1 MGEKAKIKKVV
12 VSELFMDC
20 YKHFNVYSQVERMNE
35 LSQRELY
42 LLLILCLDKHDDEN
56 TVVRHNFL
64 PFEKQIME
72 IFDVQDDKEVTNE
85 VLLELVKE
93 TGDTYIETEYIV
105 DSADNKV
112 AEVYTKEQ
120 VRKLIKLG
128 KLRSYAFDDI
138 KSDNHPANSNVVFVG
153 ADETDS
159 DEDESSDSV
168 VELKQNRRFEVS
180 SDSESSDTD
189 DIDGI

>member
-12 VSELFMDC
+12 VSDLFMDC
-20 YKHFNVYSQVERMNE
+20 YKNFNVYSQVERMNE

-56 TVVRHNFL
+56 TVVKHNFL

-93 TGDTYIETEYIV
+93 TGDTYIETENIV
-105 DSADNKV
+105 DGSDNKV
-112 AEVYTKEQ
+112 GDVFTKEE
-120 VRKLIKLG
+120 VRDIRIDLI
-128 KLRSYAFDDI
+128 
-138 KSDNHPANSNVVFVG
+138 
-153 ADETDS
+153 DEKET
-159 DEDESSDSV
+159 E
-168 VELKQNRRFEVS
+168 
-180 SDSESSDTD
+180 
-189 DIDGI
+189 